1 MDETHKSSLILIL
14 LAVVFVMAVGYSAF
28 VQSLNITGTATIDST
43 WDVHIENIEVANEIN
58 QGKNVSATVGDDKLS
73 ADFKATLIIPS
84 SAVTYNITVKNSGT
98 VDAKLN
104 SLIFDNSL
112 NDAIKYTY
120 SNIAQNDVIESN
132 QTQTFSVTVSFND
145 QYTTDPKEKTGSLKM
160 ILGYVQA

>member
-1 MDETHKSSLILIL
+1 M
-14 LAVVFVMAVGYSAF
+14 
-28 VQSLNITGTATIDST
+28 QR
-43 WDVHIENIEVANEIN
+43 IN
-58 QGKNVSATVGDDKLS
+58 QGKNVSATVGTDKLS
-73 ADFKATLIIPS
+73 ADFEATLIIPS

-104 SLIFDNSL
+104 SLIFDNSQ

-120 SNIAQNDVIESN
+120 SNIAQYDVIESN